1 MALSNDLI
9 SQFAKITKDDKK
21 KNSEQTVY
29 GTVVDYNGE
38 KYLKID
44 GSDLLTP
51 ISSTTRANNDERV
64 TAMIKNHTVTVT
76 GNLTSPAA
84 RSGDVETIGSKITE
98 FEVAIGDKVDTKELN
113 AQTARIDE
121 LYATDVTIK
130 NSLTANAADIK
141 DLQADNATIK
151 GTLTANSADITN
163 LKAENASITGRVTAN
178 EANIGTLQTDTANI
192 TSKLT
197 AAEADIGELEADN
210 ATIHGTLD
218 AHKGYID
225 DLEATKLSAE
235 SADIKYAN
243 IDFSNIGKAA
253 MEYFYANSGLI
264 KNVVVGD
271 QTITGNL
278 VGVTISGDLIE
289 GNTIVAEKLVIK
301 GDDGLYYKL
310 NTDGVTT
317 EAEQTDYN
325 SINGSVIRAKTI
337 TATQISVSDLVAFGA
352 TIGGYNITD
361 SSLYSGVKETVG
373 NTTRGVYLDND
384 GQFAVGDASNYLK
397 FFQDTDGTYKLEVS
411 ASSVKFSS
419 SGKSVEQA
427 VNDAIVSTVE
437 QFYLSTSSAGLSG
450 GSWSTEQPTWEE
462 GKYIWR
468 RTLVTYGNGTG
479 EYTPSAQGVCI
490 TGNTG
495 AKGDTGATGKGVKS
509 NTRYYCLQASAT
521 KPSKPTTNPPDSK
534 WTTTEPSYTTGSTSY
549 LYTVDLTVYTDNN
562 FLYSDVSLSSSYEAA
577 KAAYAKA
584 VNAETE
590 ISKTNE
596 EVALKASKNE
606 VTETLKGY
614 ATTASMNAAI
624 TTKANEITSS
634 VAANYTTK
642 TEFDSLQIGGTNLLR
657 DTATGKGWGSVQG
670 AFSSSDGEFT
680 ISTSSTTET
689 YFYNNKNLCSLV
701 NGETY
706 TLSAYCK
713 SNGYV
718 YSMEFVMYDTSL
730 KGVQSKCWSGS
741 ELTSAY
747 KKFVWTFTV
756 PDDGVDYSQTVI
768 RFDNN
773 GSTVEGTKAIL
784 YIKDPK
790 LEHGNKATD
799 WSPAPEDIESRVASA
814 ETRITQTETD
824 IKSKASQTELTGL
837 TTRVSTAE
845 QNIDAA
851 NTKIESKV
859 SKTEFDS
866 LQIGGRNLLKGAHSS
881 AVSYTYPSSSYTDGW
896 ARTSTVPLNGGTYTL
911 SFWAKSTVNGDR
923 ARVHFFSPSNITS
936 VTGSQGQKGTAAD
949 GLCDFVL
956 STTLTKYWVIYTIP
970 ESGESTRTVI
980 LPRLGQGYGTGTV
993 TVKWEKL
1000 EEGNKATDW
1009 SPAPEDIESRV
1020 ASAET
1025 RITQNETSINS
1036 KASKTELTDLTTRV
1050 NTAEQDID
1058 AANASISLKVSQV
1071 DFDNLQIGGTNLLRN
1086 TATGEGWSY
1095 GAFLPSTREFVRTT
1109 TTASECFIY
1118 PGHTVSLVNGET
1130 YTLSAYIKTNGYVGS
1145 IEFQVVDPGYAGI
1158 MSKIWWASEIPS
1170 VFKKFV
1176 FTFTVPNNGVNYS
1189 TTHIRFDNNG
1199 STVEGTEATLYIKDP
1214 KLEHGNKA
1222 TDWSPAPED
1231 AATSV
1236 KTTTVTID
1244 TNGMNVSTGGTVEFN
1259 TNKFEITPPDGGDQ
1273 LFSVNASTKN
1283 LTAQN
1288 GYFTYLFAPNMASR
1302 PATTDVIARN
1312 IGSGSGYY
1320 PSIQAA
1326 WDSLPDVCGYVV
1338 FNVRSDSP
1346 GSASL
1351 RNKYVSCL
1359 IIQSSPSTSKFN
1371 IGTVEFLGL
1380 SGTISNVTMS
1390 CNGGMYD
1397 DACKIIGSNFAFANV
1412 AFASSG
1418 RGLSIFYGGYAC
1430 LSDCQISGIGNYAK
1444 PQNYA
1449 ICVANGFLSCNN
1461 TYGLGTAGGVY
1472 GQAGSLIAL
1481 NGTCPGP
1488 SVVATGATVVGNY
1501 TVDGAVIDV
1510 PVVEQSSTFT
1520 ASTWCTW
1527 ECISGSLWKRI
1538 TVNVSVQSRS
1548 WSGLNNKNQYPNGFC
1563 KRAGWWV
1570 LDTGTSIKDTLSGKT
1585 ISKATVIINRT
1596 NTGEAYKLNLAYHGV
1611 TDCNLNG
1618 YSVSADYNIANQ
1630 LKSIGVY
1637 DISADSGQV
1646 IITLPSSLYSKLQ
1659 DGTIKG
1665 FGLLNNGTYFKDV
1678 YCDGTCTLNVT
1689 YT

>member
-178 EANIGTLQTDTANI
+178 EANIGTLQANTANI

-289 GNTIVAEKLVIK
+289 GNTIVAEKLVVK
-301 GDDGLYYKL
+301 GEDGLYYKL
-310 NTDGVTT
+310 NTDGITT

-325 SINGSVIRAKTI
+325 SLNGSVIRAKSI

-352 TIGGYNITD
+352 TIGGYKITD

-437 QFYLSTSSAGLSG
+437 QFYLSTSSSGLSG
-450 GSWSTEQPTWEE
+450 GSWSAEQPTWEE

-468 RTLVTYGNGTG
+468 RTLVTYGNGAS

-624 TTKANEITSS
+624 TTKANEINSS

-642 TEFDSLQIGGTNLLR
+642 NEFDSLQIGGRNLLKGSR
-657 DTATGKGWGSVQG
+657 YPKVGGPTENDFGVYDIPVSISNNFGVISFPSVSEKHWRGFATSINPIEIIYGQTVTFSCEVQSDSYSDIYNSTDG
-670 AFSSSDGEFT
+670 NPIYISFSGCDSSSYNRIRYRDIYYDAVEARSLF
-680 ISTSSTTET
+680 TSSE
-689 YFYNNKNLCSLV
+689 
-701 NGETY
+701 
-706 TLSAYCK
+706 
-713 SNGYV
+713 
-718 YSMEFVMYDTSL
+718 
-730 KGVQSKCWSGS
+730 W
-741 ELTSAY
+741 
-747 KKFVWTFTV
+747 KKFSFTFTV
-756 PDDGVDYSQTVI
+756 GSDSSWLYAVDGEGGEITRFYLSVFNYSI
-768 RFDNN
+768 YPLNMR
-773 GSTVEGTKAIL
+773 KC
-784 YIKDPK
+784 K
-790 LEHGNKATD
+790 LEYGNKATD

-824 IKSKASQTELTGL
+824 IKSKASQTELSGL

-845 QNIDAA
+845 QNISAA
-851 NTKIESKV
+851 NAAIEQKASITEV
-859 SKTEFDS
+859 SGLTTRVSTAEQNISAANAAISQKAEKTEVNELSNTINATKTVVDQNSNKWSVAATKVENMRLAGDNILKKQDYGLGEPDS
-866 LQIGGRNLLKGAHSS
+866 DEGWWGRWVDFSADWLKNISRSKYGFYQGATSASYARFGCIRNANLVQGK
-881 AVSYTYPSSSYTDGW
+881 
-896 ARTSTVPLNGGTYTL
+896 TYTL
-911 SFWAKSTVNGDR
+911 SFVGFCGSPSGTYKETQSIIITWMKNNSAEYISEYYVTVNCGAQMYSITMNSGSDYVTNSTIR
-923 ARVHFFSPSNITS
+923 FCAYNANGNALRYETWITDIMLTEGEIPARWSPSPF
-936 VTGSQGQKGTAAD
+936 D
-949 GLCDFVL
+949 G
-956 STTLTKYWVIYTIP
+956 
-970 ESGESTRTVI
+970 
-980 LPRLGQGYGTGTV
+980 
-993 TVKWEKL
+993 
-1000 EEGNKATDW
+1000 A
-1009 SPAPEDIESRV
+1009 
-1020 ASAET
+1020 
-1025 RITQNETSINS
+1025 
-1036 KASKTELTDLTTRV
+1036 
-1050 NTAEQDID
+1050 
-1058 AANASISLKVSQV
+1058 
-1071 DFDNLQIGGTNLLRN
+1071 
-1086 TATGEGWSY
+1086 
-1095 GAFLPSTREFVRTT
+1095 
-1109 TTASECFIY
+1109 
-1118 PGHTVSLVNGET
+1118 
-1130 YTLSAYIKTNGYVGS
+1130 
-1145 IEFQVVDPGYAGI
+1145 
-1158 MSKIWWASEIPS
+1158 
-1170 VFKKFV
+1170 
-1176 FTFTVPNNGVNYS
+1176 
-1189 TTHIRFDNNG
+1189 
-1199 STVEGTEATLYIKDP
+1199 
-1214 KLEHGNKA
+1214 
-1222 TDWSPAPED
+1222 
-1231 AATSV
+1231 
-1236 KTTTVTID
+1236 KTTTVTVD
-1244 TNGMNVSTGGTVEFN
+1244 HSGMYVNTEGVIEFN

-1283 LTAQN
+1283 LKAQN
-1288 GYFTYLFAPNMASR
+1288 GYFTYLSAPNMASKPTSTAEITR
-1302 PATTDVIARN
+1302 A
-1312 IGSGSGYY
+1312 IGNGYY
-1320 PSIQAA
+1320 PTIQAA
-1326 WDSLPDVCGYVV
+1326 WDSLPDVCG
-1338 FNVRSDSP
+1338 NVSFWVYSDSP
-1346 GSASL
+1346 GTAVL
-1351 RNKYVSCL
+1351 ANKH
-1359 IIQSSPSTSKFN
+1359 IGNFNIQGYPADKKFN
-1371 IGTVEFLGL
+1371 IGKLDLYGL
-1380 SGTISNVTMS
+1380 SGTIQHVTMTS
-1390 CNGGMYD
+1390 NEGIYTS
-1397 DACKIIGSNFAFANV
+1397 ACSVNGSNYSFNDV
-1412 AFASSG
+1412 TFASVG
-1418 RGLSIFYGGYAC
+1418 RGLTIVNGGCAC
-1430 LSDCQISGIGNYAK
+1430 VIDCRIAGVGSYEK
-1444 PQNYA
+1444 PQEYA
-1449 ICVANGFLSCNN
+1449 IVVVGGFLSSYN
-1461 TYGLGTAGGVY
+1461 TYGVAAGGVY
-1472 GQAGSLIAL
+1472 AL
-1481 NGTCPGP
+1481 NGSFVALGGVSPGP
-1488 SVVATGATVVGNY
+1488 FHSIVGANIVGNY
-1501 TVDGAVIDV
+1501 TIDGTVAEKPTVS
-1510 PVVEQSSTFT
+1510 QTATFT
-1520 ASTWCTW
+1520 PSTWCTW
-1527 ECISGSLWKRI
+1527 ECISRSLWKRLS
-1538 TVNVSVQSRS
+1538 VDVVVQSRS
-1548 WSGLNNKNQYPNGFC
+1548 WSGLNNKTQYPNGFC

-1570 LDTGTSIKDTLSGKT
+1570 LDTGTAIKDTLSGKT
-1585 ISKATVIINRT
+1585 ISRATITIRRDACSET
-1596 NTGEAYKLNLAYHGV
+1596 YKVELAYHSV
-1611 TDCNLNG
+1611 ANCDLNG

-1630 LKSIGVY
+1630 LISIGLY
-1637 DISADSGQV
+1637 DVKGDSDTV
-1646 IITLPSSLYSKLQ
+1646 IDLPSSLYSKLQ

>member
-84 RSGDVETIGSKITE
+84 RSDDVDTIGTKITE

-121 LYATDVTIK
+121 LYATNVTIK
-130 NSLTANAADIK
+130 DSLTANAADIK

-163 LKAENASITGRVTAN
+163 LQAENAEITGKLAAN
-178 EANIGTLQTDTANI
+178 DASIGTLQADTANI

-352 TIGGYNITD
+352 TIGGYKITD

-509 NTRYYCLQASAT
+509 NTRYYCLQTSAT

-549 LYTVDLTVYTDNN
+549 LYTVDLTVYTDNS

-634 VAANYTTK
+634 VAATYTTK
-642 TEFDSLQIGGTNLLR
+642 NEFNSLRISGKNLLR
-657 DTATGKGWGSVQG
+657 GPGYLPAEYWARDSSGATSIGSETQNINKEDDTGYVAVTNTNSNYRFFYRYFPSANK
-670 AFSSSDGEFT
+670 DTTFT
-680 ISTSSTTET
+680 ISVK
-689 YFYNNKNLCSLV
+689 YKHI
-701 NGETY
+701 
-706 TLSAYCK
+706 
-713 SNGYV
+713 
-718 YSMEFVMYDTSL
+718 
-730 KGVQSKCWSGS
+730 SGS
-741 ELTSAY
+741 KNFMFQIQPVLNGSRISSYAYTPDERALTDGWILMY
-747 KKFVWTFTV
+747 KTFTV
-756 PDDGVDYSQTVI
+756 LHDCDSIEVWLRSGNDYELYTH
-768 RFDNN
+768 
-773 GSTVEGTKAIL
+773 EY
-784 YIKDPK
+784 YIKEPM
-790 LEHGNKATD
+790 LELSTIPSD
-799 WSPAPEDIESRVASA
+799 WSPAPEDIGSR
-814 ETRITQTETD
+814 I
-824 IKSKASQTELTGL
+824 
-837 TTRVSTAE
+837 
-845 QNIDAA
+845 
-851 NTKIESKV
+851 
-859 SKTEFDS
+859 
-866 LQIGGRNLLKGAHSS
+866 
-881 AVSYTYPSSSYTDGW
+881 
-896 ARTSTVPLNGGTYTL
+896 
-911 SFWAKSTVNGDR
+911 
-923 ARVHFFSPSNITS
+923 
-936 VTGSQGQKGTAAD
+936 
-949 GLCDFVL
+949 
-956 STTLTKYWVIYTIP
+956 
-970 ESGESTRTVI
+970 
-980 LPRLGQGYGTGTV
+980 
-993 TVKWEKL
+993 
-1000 EEGNKATDW
+1000 
-1009 SPAPEDIESRV
+1009 

-1036 KASKTELTDLTTRV
+1036 KANQTEVSGLTTRV
-1050 NTAEQDID
+1050 STAEENIN
-1058 AANASISLKVSQV
+1058 AANAQIQLKVSQAE
-1071 DFDNLQIGGTNLLRN
+1071 FNNLQIGGQNLFRGAPGVPDAYWVGDTSGATTMGTVITTIDADSGEPLEREVTNIDSNFR
-1086 TATGEGWSY
+1086 
-1095 GAFLPSTREFVRTT
+1095 FVYRGRP
-1109 TTASECFIY
+1109 AAA
-1118 PGHTVSLVNGET
+1118 NGVT
-1130 YTLSAYIKTNGYVGS
+1130 FTLSVKYRHISGVQAFM
-1145 IEFQVVDPGYAGI
+1145 FQVIYKDANESTVGYAAYTPEQRMLSNGWVL
-1158 MSKIWWASEIPS
+1158 MYK
-1170 VFKKFV
+1170 
-1176 FTFTVPNNGVNYS
+1176 TFTVPVVCASLWIALRSGEDYKTYTHVYRIKEPMLEYS
-1189 TTHIRFDNNG
+1189 
-1199 STVEGTEATLYIKDP
+1199 STPSEWSRAVEDKP
-1214 KLEHGNKA
+1214 VC
-1222 TDWSPAPED
+1222 
-1231 AATSV
+1231 V
-1236 KTTTVTID
+1236 KNTTVTID
-1244 TNGMNVSTGGTVEFN
+1244 PTGMYVNTGGVIEFN
-1259 TNKFEITPPDGGDQ
+1259 TNKFEITPPNGGDQ

-1326 WDSLPDVCGYVV
+1326 WDSLPDVCGYVI
-1338 FNVRSDSP
+1338 FNVCSDSP

-1359 IIQSSPSTSKFN
+1359 NIQSSPSTSKFN

-1412 AFASSG
+1412 TFASSG
-1418 RGLSIFYGGYAC
+1418 RGLTIFYGGYAC
-1430 LSDCQISGIGNYAK
+1430 VSDCQISGIGNYAK

-1449 ICVANGFLSCNN
+1449 ICVTNGFLSCNN

-1472 GQAGSLIAL
+1472 GQAGSLMAL

-1488 SVVATGATVVGNY
+1488 SVVANGATVVGNY

-1538 TVNVSVQSRS
+1538 TVDVSVQSRS
-1548 WSGLNNKNQYPNGFC
+1548 WSGLNNTNLYPNRFC

-1570 LDTGTSIKDTLSGKT
+1570 LDTGTSITDTLRGKT

-1611 TDCNLNG
+1611 TNCDLNG

-1630 LKSIGVY
+1630 LISIGVY

-1646 IITLPSSLYSKLQ
+1646 IIDLPNSLYSKLQ

>member
-84 RSGDVETIGSKITE
+84 RSGDVEKIGSKITE

-178 EANIGTLQTDTANI
+178 EANIGTLQANTANI

-352 TIGGYNITD
+352 TIGGYKITD

-373 NTTRGVYLDND
+373 NTTRGVYMDND

-495 AKGDTGATGKGVKS
+495 AKGDTGDTGKGVKS

-549 LYTVDLTVYTDNN
+549 LYTVDRTVYTDNS

-642 TEFDSLQIGGTNLLR
+642 N
-657 DTATGKGWGSVQG
+657 
-670 AFSSSDGEFT
+670 
-680 ISTSSTTET
+680 
-689 YFYNNKNLCSLV
+689 
-701 NGETY
+701 
-706 TLSAYCK
+706 
-713 SNGYV
+713 
-718 YSMEFVMYDTSL
+718 
-730 KGVQSKCWSGS
+730 
-741 ELTSAY
+741 
-747 KKFVWTFTV
+747 
-756 PDDGVDYSQTVI
+756 
-768 RFDNN
+768 
-773 GSTVEGTKAIL
+773 
-784 YIKDPK
+784 
-790 LEHGNKATD
+790 
-799 WSPAPEDIESRVASA
+799 
-814 ETRITQTETD
+814 
-824 IKSKASQTELTGL
+824 
-837 TTRVSTAE
+837 
-845 QNIDAA
+845 
-851 NTKIESKV
+851 
-859 SKTEFDS
+859 EFDS
-866 LQIGGRNLLKGAHSS
+866 LQIGGRNLLKGSRYPRIGDPNENEFGNNGDNMSTSISSDVGIVSFGAVSEKNWRSITSSVKPIDIARGKTMTFSFEYQSDRYSDIYNSTDGAPIYIVIGACSATEFYRTKFKPLFDDFSKSRGLFTSS
-881 AVSYTYPSSSYTDGW
+881 AWKKFSITFDVGEDDSW
-896 ARTSTVPLNGGTYTL
+896 
-911 SFWAKSTVNGDR
+911 FWAGSGDV
-923 ARVHFFSPSNITS
+923 ARFYMQIFNYSIYPINIR
-936 VTGSQGQKGTAAD
+936 K
-949 GLCDFVL
+949 C
-956 STTLTKYWVIYTIP
+956 
-970 ESGESTRTVI
+970 
-980 LPRLGQGYGTGTV
+980 
-993 TVKWEKL
+993 KL
-1000 EEGNKATDW
+1000 EYGNKATDW

-1025 RITQNETSINS
+1025 RITQNETNINS
-1036 KASKTELTDLTTRV
+1036 KASQTELTGLTTRV
-1050 NTAEQDID
+1050 STAEQNID
-1058 AANASISLKVSQV
+1058 AANAAISQKAEKTEVNELSNTINATKTVVDQNSNKWSVAATKVENMRLAGDNILKKQDYGLGEPDSDEGWWGRWV
-1071 DFDNLQIGGTNLLRN
+1071 DFSADWLKNISRSKYGFYQGATSASYARFGCIRNVNLVQ
-1086 TATGEGWSY
+1086 WK
-1095 GAFLPSTREFVRTT
+1095 
-1109 TTASECFIY
+1109 
-1118 PGHTVSLVNGET
+1118 T
-1130 YTLSAYIKTNGYVGS
+1130 YTLSFIG
-1145 IEFQVVDPGYAGI
+1145 FC
-1158 MSKIWWASEIPS
+1158 ASPS
-1170 VFKKFV
+1170 GTYTETQPIIISWF
-1176 FTFTVPNNGVNYS
+1176 N
-1189 TTHIRFDNNG
+1189 NNG
-1199 STVEGTEATLYIKDP
+1199 SAYISEYYVTVNCGAQMYSITMNSDSAYVANSTIRFCAYNANGNALQYETWITDIMLTEGEIPAR
-1214 KLEHGNKA
+1214 
-1222 TDWSPAPED
+1222 WSPSPFDGA
-1231 AATSV
+1231 
-1236 KTTTVTID
+1236 KTTTVTVD
-1244 TNGMNVSTGGTVEFN
+1244 HTGMYVNTEGVIEFN

-1288 GYFTYLFAPNMASR
+1288 GYFTFLSAPNMATKYIN
-1302 PATTDVIARN
+1302 ANDIY
-1312 IGSGSGYY
+1312 IGIGGSGQYS
-1320 PSIQAA
+1320 SIQSA
-1326 WDSLPDVCGYVV
+1326 WNSLPDVCGAVY
-1338 FNVRSDSP
+1338 FDIY
-1346 GSASL
+1346 GD
-1351 RNKYVSCL
+1351 
-1359 IIQSSPSTSKFN
+1359 
-1371 IGTVEFLGL
+1371 L
-1380 SGTISNVTMS
+1380 SGAAILRRKYISHLAIRGKGEKRYTIGSVRFDCLTAEMNNVTLFYNEENEWGAALS
-1390 CNGGMYD
+1390 IGGCTVQCID
-1397 DACKIIGSNFAFANV
+1397 STI
-1412 AFASSG
+1412 ASSG
-1418 RGLSIFYGGYAC
+1418 YGVTSYRSMLNLINCEFTGVGSY
-1430 LSDCQISGIGNYAK
+1430 SQ
-1444 PQNYA
+1444 PRHE
-1449 ICVANGFLSCNN
+1449 CVASVGGLTSIYNCTGGGTQCSVSVLNGAVVALQGTIPGASI
-1461 TYGLGTAGGVY
+1461 YRASGYVLGTP
-1472 GQAGSLIAL
+1472 
-1481 NGTCPGP
+1481 GTD
-1488 SVVATGATVVGNY
+1488 Y
-1501 TVDGAVIDV
+1501 TFSGAVPV
-1510 PVVEQSSTFT
+1510 PPVVTKTATFT
-1520 ASTWCTW
+1520 PSTWCTW
-1527 ECISGSLWKRI
+1527 ECISGSLWKRV

-1548 WSGLNNKNQYPNGFC
+1548 WSGLNNKKQYPNGFC

-1596 NTGEAYKLNLAYHGV
+1596 NTGEAYKLTLAYHGV
-1611 TDCNLNG
+1611 TNCNLNG

-1630 LKSIGVY
+1630 LISIGVY
-1637 DISADSGQV
+1637 DISADSGQ
-1646 IITLPSSLYSKLQ
+1646 IIIDLPSSLYGKLQ

>member
-178 EANIGTLQTDTANI
+178 EANIGTLQANTANI

-310 NTDGVTT
+310 NTDGITT

-325 SINGSVIRAKTI
+325 SLNGSVIRAKSI

-352 TIGGYNITD
+352 TIGGYKITD

-437 QFYLSTSSAGLSG
+437 QFYLSTSSSGLSG
-450 GSWSTEQPTWEE
+450 GSWSAEQPTWEE

-468 RTLVTYGNGTG
+468 RTLVTYGNGAG

-509 NTRYYCLQASAT
+509 NTRYYCLQTSAT
-521 KPSKPTTNPPDSK
+521 KPSKPTTITPDSK
-534 WTTTEPSYTTGSTSY
+534 WTTTEPSYTMGSTSY
-549 LYTVDLTVYTDNN
+549 LYTVDLTVYTDNS
-562 FLYSDVSLSSSYEAA
+562 FRYSDVSLSSSYEAA

-590 ISKTNE
+590 IEKTNE
-596 EVALKASKNE
+596 QVALRATKNE

-634 VAANYTTK
+634 VAANYSKQLWHTAYGTGGVK
-642 TEFDSLQIGGTNLLR
+642 GYVGFAELTITGSWSNRPILFCLTNRGAVESNISLRFENISGSDPGLQWIRETGGINTWIVK
-657 DTATGKGWGSVQG
+657 TAT
-670 AFSSSDGEFT
+670 
-680 ISTSSTTET
+680 
-689 YFYNNKNLCSLV
+689 
-701 NGETY
+701 
-706 TLSAYCK
+706 
-713 SNGYV
+713 
-718 YSMEFVMYDTSL
+718 
-730 KGVQSKCWSGS
+730 SKW
-741 ELTSAY
+741 
-747 KKFVWTFTV
+747 
-756 PDDGVDYSQTVI
+756 TVI
-768 RFDNN
+768 AKKSEGYDGIYVNDFTNTNSNISIAWTNVHYDAIPDGAVESTKLV
-773 GSTVEGTKAIL
+773 GSKAISEIATTADVND
-784 YIKDPK
+784 IK
-790 LEHGNKATD
+790 T
-799 WSPAPEDIESRVASA
+799 RVISA

-824 IKSKASQTELTGL
+824 IKSKASQTELSGL
-837 TTRVSTAE
+837 KTRVT
-845 QNIDAA
+845 
-851 NTKIESKV
+851 
-859 SKTEFDS
+859 
-866 LQIGGRNLLKGAHSS
+866 
-881 AVSYTYPSSSYTDGW
+881 
-896 ARTSTVPLNGGTYTL
+896 
-911 SFWAKSTVNGDR
+911 
-923 ARVHFFSPSNITS
+923 
-936 VTGSQGQKGTAAD
+936 
-949 GLCDFVL
+949 
-956 STTLTKYWVIYTIP
+956 
-970 ESGESTRTVI
+970 
-980 LPRLGQGYGTGTV
+980 
-993 TVKWEKL
+993 
-1000 EEGNKATDW
+1000 
-1009 SPAPEDIESRV
+1009 
-1020 ASAET
+1020 
-1025 RITQNETSINS
+1025 
-1036 KASKTELTDLTTRV
+1036 
-1050 NTAEQDID
+1050 TAEQDID
-1058 AANASISLKVSQV
+1058 AANALIETKVSRT
-1071 DFDNLQIGGTNLLRN
+1071 DYDNLQSSVTTLTTRVTQTEDQWSITSAKLEGMYSGGQNLLEKRN
-1086 TATGEGWSY
+1086 FSLNYWCSHTPRGTWYTWPTWAQTHFSSDYGFYAAASSSNSVPIGSITGVKLSSW
-1095 GAFLPSTREFVRTT
+1095 RD
-1109 TTASECFIY
+1109 
-1118 PGHTVSLVNGET
+1118 
-1130 YTLSAYIKTNGYVGS
+1130 YTLSFKAFCSSPSGNYTETQNIFARIFKT
-1145 IEFQVVDPGYAGI
+1145 
-1158 MSKIWWASEIPS
+1158 
-1170 VFKKFV
+1170 
-1176 FTFTVPNNGVNYS
+1176 TNYS
-1189 TTHIRFDNNG
+1189 TRVEKEITITANPSRYSYTFNTG
-1199 STVEGTEATLYIKDP
+1199 STNFDGGLDFIAWVSGSGAALNYNVYIGDIMLVEGNVPSA
-1214 KLEHGNKA
+1214 
-1222 TDWSPAPED
+1222 WSPNEWDGA
-1231 AATSV
+1231 
-1236 KTTTVTID
+1236 KTTTVTVD
-1244 TNGMNVSTGGTVEFN
+1244 HSGMYVNTEGVIEFN

-1283 LTAQN
+1283 LKAQN
-1288 GYFTYLFAPNMASR
+1288 GYFTYLSAPNMATKPTSTGTISR
-1302 PATTDVIARN
+1302 S
-1312 IGSGSGYY
+1312 IGNSSGYY
-1320 PSIQAA
+1320 PTIQAA

-1338 FNVRSDSP
+1338 FNVYSDSP
-1346 GSASL
+1346 GTAL
-1351 RNKYVSCL
+1351 LNNKHIGNIV
-1359 IIQSSPSTSKFN
+1359 IQSNPNTSKFD
-1371 IGTVEFLGL
+1371 IGSIEVQGISGVIQNLIMSRNGSQYQPACTVTGSSFQF
-1380 SGTISNVTMS
+1380 INVTFATAGRGIS
-1390 CNGGMYD
+1390 IYNGGCALLNNCTITGIGSYD
-1397 DACKIIGSNFAFANV
+1397 KPQDACLFVN
-1412 AFASSG
+1412 
-1418 RGLSIFYGGYAC
+1418 GGV
-1430 LSDCQISGIGNYAK
+1430 LTS
-1444 PQNYA
+1444 
-1449 ICVANGFLSCNN
+1449 NN
-1461 TYGLGTAGGVY
+1461 TTGVSNNKGVGVY
-1472 GQAGSLIAL
+1472 NGSLAVL
-1481 NGTCPGP
+1481 KGTCPGP
-1488 SVVATGATVVGNY
+1488 SIYAPSGTVLGSY
-1501 TVDGAVIDV
+1501 TVDGTVAEKPTVS
-1510 PVVEQSSTFT
+1510 QTATFT
-1520 ASTWCTW
+1520 PSTWCTW
-1527 ECISGSLWKRI
+1527 ECISGSLWKRLS
-1538 TVNVSVQSRS
+1538 VDVVVQSRG
-1548 WSGLNNKNQYPNGFC
+1548 WSGLNNKTLYPNGFC

-1570 LDTGTSIKDTLSGKT
+1570 LDTGTSIKSALSGKT
-1585 ISKATVIINRT
+1585 ISRATITIRRDECSET
-1596 NTGEAYKLNLAYHGV
+1596 YKVQLAYHRV
-1611 TDCNLNG
+1611 TNCNLNG

-1630 LKSIGVY
+1630 LISIGLY
-1637 DISADSGQV
+1637 DVKGDSDTV
-1646 IITLPSSLYSKLQ
+1646 IDLPSSLYSKLQ